1 MKLEIL
7 LGLTTAAT
15 IVRVTFPGGISCW
28 PANLLPTRSLK
39 YRLAQ
44 VAEQIRGVA
53 ATSLSAE
60 VLPRMGAHTVE
71 EAMEMKGSVHG
82 EFAEHDLAAIPALRK
97 FAAELMCATDEHLSV
112 SVGGGVRRCGFCGSM
127 AFATAEPGTGRMVL
141 PRIHSCGA
149 GCISHQFYANASRVT
164 EAPQFISSDAFAC
177 LYNQFQDQGP
187 ENRWC

>member
-1 MKLEIL
+1 MVMKLEIL

-44 VAEQIRGVA
+44 VAEQIRGVP

-60 VLPRMGAHTVE
+60 VLPRMGAHTTKEAVE
-71 EAMEMKGSVHG
+71 IINGSVHG
-82 EFAEHDLAAIPALRK
+82 EFAEHDLLAIPALRK

-112 SVGGGVRRCGFCGSM
+112 SVGGEVRRCGFCGSM
-127 AFATAEPGTGRMVL
+127 AFATAEPGTGRMVF
-141 PRIHSCGA
+141 PRFHFCKEE
-149 GCISHQFYANASRVT
+149 CISQQFNAGAQRTARALEFAGSGACRLYAEFRCGV
-164 EAPQFISSDAFAC
+164 P
-177 LYNQFQDQGP
+177 
-187 ENRWC
+187 